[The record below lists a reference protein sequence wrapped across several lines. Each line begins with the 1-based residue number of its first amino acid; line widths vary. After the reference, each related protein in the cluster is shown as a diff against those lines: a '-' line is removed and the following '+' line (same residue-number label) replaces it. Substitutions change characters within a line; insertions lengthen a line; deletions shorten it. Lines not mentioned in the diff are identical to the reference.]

1 MIKLQALEPFITYKT
16 RPPVIMPENPK
27 ARKKNM
33 AFMVLAPSI
42 EDELKWLD
50 KNPTLLFR
58 NLWKYFIDKKWSHN
72 FRGAGLQIIHPDED
86 GSVTALLND
95 NKTKNLKNIDGIT
108 SYLANAKMRPLKNF
122 NVLVETNYASQAILN
137 NPRDTR
143 LMSVKTREVI
153 SEYTRVY
160 KSAQVGSIENYLGDY
175 ECHVIVP
182 MDLYFTTASYNNINL
197 IFRPNATQ
205 FGQQLVRQLCDPA
218 VYTRFHKLYFV
229 HGVYV
234 LPIDTTKLP
243 EDFDMTKT
251 LHEFMM
257 RAKRTKETST
267 PEELKADKIIDQKMK
282 KAEEESKEDL
292 ATEKILTDMNTDPD
306 TVAPEKKAE
315 VKKVVRKNITKTEKP
330 ARSEEEPTLLGQK
343 REKVDDFEER
353 EEEIDEP
360 SGEDIIDD
368 EFEMD
373 VDMGEFEMPDVVIED
388 PEDVDVILGAKATG
402 KTVASYK
409 RDQIMK
415 EKYKETNIGNVPL
428 RTILEAEKKTAI
440 PVTKPPIHTINDD
453 MKTIRSQEFEAAYNE
468 NLMMNDLVNIL
479 MHFSHVHPAMY
490 INKDIEVE
498 DVSTATDRMIR
509 YTVSFE
515 DETRKRHKFSFLLPK
530 MYEDRYLYLNDQKM
544 NISHQKLPYPVTK
557 ISPDSCQA
565 VTSYK
570 KIISSRYG
578 SNLSPRITRI
588 KKLLGGP
595 SCPPGIIVTKGDC
608 TIPNKNYLTTM
619 EYDEIGTAVTK
630 ATIGTGK
637 DHTKIFFMIDDANIV
652 IDMKEFK
659 PVYTKHKEEPESL
672 IPLAVRSGNKGPTS
686 GGTKFCLSGRTNKV
700 YDEKG
705 NDYGELS
712 EFITEVIGWYDS
724 GLKKELDSLSS
735 GSKFIY
741 SRSRVMKMDVP
752 LVLVCAAADPGGLT
766 AVLQKAKIKFD
777 FLQKK
782 PTDYDPNNQG
792 LVQFDDGYLIYD
804 RYPFENSLLLNG
816 LSTFPTKN
824 YSFYD
829 MDTYDAY
836 VQIFDSMFNS
846 KTLADA
852 LRNFYYCFIDPITME
867 VLVRLK
873 MPTDFTRLMLY
884 CNGVLADNHY
894 QIDSDY
900 HNARIRSNE
909 IIMAQLYCELA
920 EAWGKYRLGKTDKF
934 SIPENAI
941 IKYLLTSD
949 IVDPHSELNIVLEM
963 ENDRL
968 IKLKGPSGM
977 NEEHS
982 FTIEKRAYHPSM
994 KGVVGM
1000 NSTPS
1005 GKVGI
1010 GRHMSTNANIDD
1022 ARGFITVDK
1031 EDYTA
1036 TELATPGELMQ
1047 AFGPES
1053 ADIERVAMSLSQS
1066 KHVVPVASSCSC
1078 PVSYDAER
1086 LMPYLSS
1093 DYARSAKKDGKVI
1106 DIKDDIMIVQYV
1118 DGTYDDIDLSKRP
1131 AKNTDGGFYVMNQM
1145 FIANDLQIGS
1155 EFKASTLLAYDPKYI
1170 NTNDM
1175 FGDYLASMGTMA
1187 RIAVETNGGVFE
1199 DSCYITDDLA
1209 HRMATKITMQKRVIL
1224 SKYANIKSMVKVGDN
1239 VATNSIL
1246 ISFDDTQDE
1255 FTSMMLQTMAA
1266 EAGDEDEVI
1275 AGTAPVV
1282 SKYSGKIADI
1292 RIYYTADPNEM
1303 TPTLHKIVEGFSSA
1317 NRKREKVIEKYE
1329 NLYDANTI
1337 TKPAERLEPDGQGK
1351 VKGVKLPDGVMIDF
1365 YIEYEDIMAPGD
1377 KLSAYTALKG
1387 IVSNVV
1393 PSDLAPYTKADDG
1406 YVEQVDAAISAIGI
1420 YKRMCLDIIKVGG
1433 MNKIV
1438 IEKKRQL
1445 ANKYLPLIEK
1455 ELNK

>member
-27 ARKKNM
+27 NRKKGM
-33 AFMVLAPSI
+33 AFMVMAPSI
-42 EDELKWLD
+42 RSELQWLD
-50 KNPTLLFR
+50 KNPILLFR
-58 NLWKYFIDKKWSHN
+58 NLWRYFVDKKWSHN
-72 FRGAGLQIIHPDED
+72 FRGLGLQIIKPDED
-86 GSVTALLND
+86 GSITTLLNE
-95 NKTKNLKNIDGIT
+95 NKTKNLKNIDSVT
-108 SYLANAKMRPLKNF
+108 SYLANSKARPLKDF
-122 NVLVETNYASQAILN
+122 NVLVEANYTTESILN
-137 NPRDTR
+137 NPKDTR

-153 SEYTRVY
+153 SEFTRVY
-160 KSAQVGSIENYLGDY
+160 NSAQAGSDTNYLGDY
-175 ECHVIVP
+175 QCNVIIP
-182 MDLYFTTASYNNINL
+182 MDLYFKTEEYNHVDQIFKQANRDFGCQL
-197 IFRPNATQ
+197 IRQ
-205 FGQQLVRQLCDPA
+205 FCDPSI
-218 VYTRFHKLYFV
+218 YTRFKMIYLV
-229 HGVYV
+229 HGAYI

-243 EDFDMTKT
+243 EGFDMVKT
-251 LHEFMM
+251 VREFMSK
-257 RAKRTKETST
+257 AKRTRATST
-267 PEELKADKIIDQKMK
+267 PEELKADKIANQKMAA
-282 KAEEESKEDL
+282 AEEKTKEDL
-292 ATEKILTDMNTDPD
+292 ATDKILSDMNTDPD

-315 VKKVVRKNITKTEKP
+315 LKKVVRKNITKSEPKEEKK
-330 ARSEEEPTLLGQK
+330 EEPTLLGPK
-343 REKVDDFEER
+343 KEK
-353 EEEIDEP
+353 EIDEP
-360 SGEDIIDD
+360 SGEDIVDTD
-368 EFEMD
+368 FEMD
-373 VDMGEFEMPDVVIED
+373 VDMGEFELPDVVIQD
-388 PEDVDVILGAKATG
+388 PEDVDVILAAKASG
-402 KTVASYK
+402 KSVASYK
-409 RDQIMK
+409 RDQVMK

-428 RTILEAEKKTAI
+428 RTILDAEKKMVI
-440 PVTKPPIHTINDD
+440 PERKPPIHTINDD
-453 MKTIRSQEFEAAYNE
+453 MKTIRSMDFESSYNQ
-468 NLMMNDLVNIL
+468 NLATSDLVNIL

-490 INKDIEVE
+490 INKDIIVD
-498 DVSTATDRMIR
+498 DVSTPTDRMIR

-588 KKLLGGP
+588 KKLFSGP
-595 SCPPGIIVTKGDC
+595 SCPAGIVVVKGDT
-608 TIPNKNYLTTM
+608 TIPNKAYLTTM

-630 ATIGTGK
+630 VTIGTGK
-637 DHTKIFFMIDDANIV
+637 DHTKIFFIIDEANMV
-652 IDMKEFK
+652 IDMKDFK
-659 PVYTKHKEEPESL
+659 AVYTKHKEEPDSL
-672 IPLAVRSGNKGPTS
+672 LPLAVRTGSKGPST
-686 GGTKFCLSGRTNKV
+686 GGSKFCFSGRTNKV
-700 YDEKG
+700 YDENG
-705 NDYGELS
+705 NEYGEIS
-712 EFITEVIGWYDS
+712 EFITEVIGWYDND
-724 GLKKELDSLSS
+724 LKKELESLSS

-752 LVLVCAAADPGGLT
+752 LVLVCAAADPGGLSE
-766 AVLQKAKIKFD
+766 VLKKAKIKYEFVP
-777 FLQKK
+777 KK
-782 PTDYDPNNQG
+782 PSDYDPNNQG
-792 LVQFDDGYLIYD
+792 LIPFDDGYLVYD

-816 LSTFPTKN
+816 LNTFPTKN
-824 YSFYD
+824 YSFFD

-836 VQIFDSMFNS
+836 VQIFDTMFNS

-852 LRNFYYCFIDPITME
+852 LRNFYYCFIDPITLE

-920 EAWGKYRLGKTDKF
+920 EAWGRYRLGKAESF
-934 SIPENAI
+934 SIPENAV

-1005 GKVGI
+1005 GKIGI
-1010 GRHMSTNANIDD
+1010 GRHMTTNTNIDD
-1022 ARGFITVDK
+1022 ARGFITLDK
-1031 EDYTA
+1031 EDYTS

-1066 KHVVPVASSCSC
+1066 KHVVPVKSTCSC

-1086 LMPYLSS
+1086 LMPYMSS
-1093 DYARSAKKDGKVI
+1093 DYARSAKQDGRVV
-1106 DIKDDIMIVQYV
+1106 DIKNDVMIVQYK
-1118 DGTYDDIDLSKRP
+1118 DGSYDDIDLSKRP

-1145 FIANDLQIGS
+1145 VVANNLKVGD
-1155 EFKASTLLAYDPKYI
+1155 EFKASSLLAYDPKYI

-1199 DSCYITDDLA
+1199 DSCYITDQLA

-1224 SKYANIKSMVKVGDN
+1224 SKYANIKSMVKIGDR
-1239 VATNSIL
+1239 VETNSVL
-1246 ISFDDTQDE
+1246 LSFDDTEDE

-1275 AGTAPVV
+1275 AGTAPVI
-1282 SKYSGKIADI
+1282 SKYAGNIVDI

-1303 TPTLHKIVEGFSSA
+1303 TPTLRKIVDGYNNDA
-1317 NRKREKVIEKYE
+1317 KKREKTIEKYE
-1329 NLYDANTI
+1329 NIYDATTI
-1337 TKPAERLEPDGQGK
+1337 PKSSQRLVPDGQGK

-1365 YIEYEDIMAPGD
+1365 YIEYEDVIAPGD
-1377 KLSAYTALKG
+1377 K
-1387 IVSNVV
+1387 
-1393 PSDLAPYTKADDG
+1393 
-1406 YVEQVDAAISAIGI
+1406 ISYWEIN
-1420 YKRMCLDIIKVGG
+1420 L
-1433 MNKIV
+1433 
-1438 IEKKRQL
+1438 
-1445 ANKYLPLIEK
+1445 
-1455 ELNK
+1455 